1 MLISGI
7 VSVLISVISF
17 YFSAVLIVFALLFI
31 LLIVFLIIKR
41 PKSVYILVS
50 FFLLLS
56 VTATLLTL
64 SKAQKLSSL
73 ENQQTHAIFIVT
85 DISYTKNNYHIAD
98 IKIRESDVLSKNT
111 KLSAKFYEGYLEIGD
126 CISGE
131 LKLEPLAKEYKKEN
145 YSKGIY
151 LQASCRNIQKIP
163 ENNDKLLKAVDY
175 LRSYIRKT
183 LFTHMDYDEA
193 SIMLALCFGEKEYF
207 TDEFYSLVT
216 ASGVNHVMAVSGMH
230 LSILIS
236 FFLRLSEKFYYN
248 RYIHAIISLF
258 CVLLLS
264 LLCGFTMSI
273 IRAGVM
279 YIITAIGLLL
289 KRNPVSENTLGC
301 AVFLILLFY
310 PFAIFSLAF
319 VLSSL
324 STFGILSIAQPI
336 LRYLSDIKIFKNR
349 LFNYTVSNILISVS
363 ATIMVLPALILKFG
377 FFSVLGIITTF
388 LLAAPVT
395 AVIWL
400 CVTALIIN
408 TIFPLFAD
416 IIFFIC
422 EMGLKYIKFIIDFFG
437 NLSFSVLETPKY
449 TAIAVFVFIIVIFYL
464 LLACKKRIDM
474 LKLKAVQKKIIKE
487 GGRKLKWQ

>member
-1 MLISGI
+1 
-7 VSVLISVISF
+7 
-17 YFSAVLIVFALLFI
+17 
-31 LLIVFLIIKR
+31 
-41 PKSVYILVS
+41 
-50 FFLLLS
+50 
-56 VTATLLTL
+56 
-64 SKAQKLSSL
+64 
-73 ENQQTHAIFIVT
+73 
-85 DISYTKNNYHIAD
+85 
-98 IKIRESDVLSKNT
+98 
-111 KLSAKFYEGYLEIGD
+111 
-126 CISGE
+126 
-131 LKLEPLAKEYKKEN
+131 
-145 YSKGIY
+145 
-151 LQASCRNIQKIP
+151 
-163 ENNDKLLKAVDY
+163 
-175 LRSYIRKT
+175 
-183 LFTHMDYDEA
+183 
-193 SIMLALCFGEKEYF
+193 
-207 TDEFYSLVT
+207 
-216 ASGVNHVMAVSGMH
+216 MAVSGMH

>member
-175 LRSYIRKT
+175 LRSYIRKHFLRT
-183 LFTHMDYDEA
+183 WITTRL
-193 SIMLALCFGEKEYF
+193 LLCWRF
-207 TDEFYSLVT
+207 
-216 ASGVNHVMAVSGMH
+216 VSVKK
-230 LSILIS
+230 SILQTNFI
-236 FFLRLSEKFYYN
+236 
-248 RYIHAIISLF
+248 
-258 CVLLLS
+258 LLS
-264 LLCGFTMSI
+264 
-273 IRAGVM
+273 
-279 YIITAIGLLL
+279 
-289 KRNPVSENTLGC
+289 
-301 AVFLILLFY
+301 
-310 PFAIFSLAF
+310 
-319 VLSSL
+319 
-324 STFGILSIAQPI
+324 QPQ
-336 LRYLSDIKIFKNR
+336 
-349 LFNYTVSNILISVS
+349 
-363 ATIMVLPALILKFG
+363 ALI
-377 FFSVLGIITTF
+377 
-388 LLAAPVT
+388 
-395 AVIWL
+395 
-400 CVTALIIN
+400 
-408 TIFPLFAD
+408 
-416 IIFFIC
+416 
-422 EMGLKYIKFIIDFFG
+422 M
-437 NLSFSVLETPKY
+437 
-449 TAIAVFVFIIVIFYL
+449 
-464 LLACKKRIDM
+464 
-474 LKLKAVQKKIIKE
+474 
-487 GGRKLKWQ
+487 